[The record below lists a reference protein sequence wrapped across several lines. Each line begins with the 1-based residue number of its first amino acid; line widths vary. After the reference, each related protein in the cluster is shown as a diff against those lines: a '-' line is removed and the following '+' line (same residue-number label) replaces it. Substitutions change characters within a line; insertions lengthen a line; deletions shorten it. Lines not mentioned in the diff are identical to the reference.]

1 MTDSG
6 NDAGRMLTQLKN
18 EDVTRL
24 RTSYFKRL
32 LTALGESVSARK
44 AILIDKLP
52 LNLIDLPFILRVFPD
67 CRLIV
72 ALRDPRDVC
81 LSCFM
86 QDFRLNS
93 EMAHFLTLPDTAR
106 FYEVVMSFYLQ
117 LRPLIQ
123 VPHIEIRYEDT
134 VADLTTQSQRLTE
147 FLGVPWE
154 ENMLQFHEQAQQRQI
169 STPSYEAVRKPINRQ
184 AVARWKRYEKY
195 FGDVLPNL
203 QRFIDEFGYE

>member
-1 MTDSG
+1 
-6 NDAGRMLTQLKN
+6 
-18 EDVTRL
+18 
-24 RTSYFKRL
+24 
-32 LTALGESVSARK
+32 
-44 AILIDKLP
+44 
-52 LNLIDLPFILRVFPD
+52 VFPD

-147 FLGVPWE
+147 FLGVPWKKISC
-154 ENMLQFHEQAQQRQI
+154 NFMSRHSSVKSPLRRMKRYANRLIVKRWRGGKDMRNISGMCCRIFSGLLMNLVMSSINNSDHIQQR
-169 STPSYEAVRKPINRQ
+169 AVL
-184 AVARWKRYEKY
+184 A
-195 FGDVLPNL
+195 
-203 QRFIDEFGYE
+203 